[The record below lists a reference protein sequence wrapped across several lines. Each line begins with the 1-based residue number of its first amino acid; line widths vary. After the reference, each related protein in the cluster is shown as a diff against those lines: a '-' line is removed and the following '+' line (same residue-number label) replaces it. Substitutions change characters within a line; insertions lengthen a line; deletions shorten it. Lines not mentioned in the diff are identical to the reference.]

1 MSYLIELCSAV
12 LSSATSVAAIAMA
25 MVSPSTTVLSVALW
39 KFGRLEHRHAS
50 RYEPHIHAHEHQD
63 ALKHSHTHTHR

>member
-1 MSYLIELCSAV
+1 VAV
-12 LSSATSVAAIAMA
+12 IAMA